1 MPQSFGKTGGKLAV
15 ISLILGLAISLVIWL
30 VWSSVRVN
38 KTDFDY
44 ETNSVSKLIQQQFDT
59 VIIRIKDLAAFVSA
73 NMEDEVDTKLRQA
86 SRISN
91 NLVELGYFYS
101 DSSSK
106 LKVYYTGTPT
116 LDVSADDYQ
125 KVIDRL
131 GAQPGLVIAFA
142 GGGSGMFRNV
152 DPQDIVMMQSLKAD
166 GELGLRLGQGHA
178 LITYAIVDLDAI
190 IQETTSGL
198 RVSRYIEAR
207 YLVEGQSRRLGA
219 PELSVN
225 QATAGERRQ
234 ISLVATRNLSLTFE
248 FERTFGA
255 SLTVALF
262 ATGIIGL
269 AGIAAG
275 LFFVSE
281 RSHQRG
287 RLRLREAA
295 EAEREANDAKSD
307 FLATMSHE
315 IRTPLNGVLGMAELL
330 TRSELTPTQ
339 KRYAEQIRTSGSMLL
354 GILND
359 ILDMSKLENGKLAVD
374 IVRMD
379 LHECLRE
386 TVGFFVANAQDKGL
400 SLLLDLDPDVPG
412 IIGMDPMRLRQIV
425 SNLVSNAIKFTEK
438 GEIVV
443 AAHFIPTAASRG
455 DLRISVSDS
464 GIGMTAEECE
474 RLFQRFSQANSGTTR
489 RYGGT
494 GLGLAI
500 SKQLAE
506 ALGGSIS
513 VQSAP
518 SKGSTFEICLPVDVH
533 RGKGGAVWEHGS
545 VALICDSRAVAA
557 IVGKAF
563 KSAGVQPAIFPY
575 SDDLAKQLILGDGSG
590 NAFSLI
596 IFNEERDIHVS
607 KDHWQ
612 AIKTKII
619 PAAQSIVL
627 GNLESNRNY
636 AAFDEV
642 LVKPFIPASLVE
654 MAKRLLGSRA
664 GNTFAAADS
673 SVEHAKTVKQLFE
686 NRRLLL
692 VDDNHVNL
700 LIAEEY
706 LSRYGFAITTA
717 TNGVKAVREAEDG
730 DFDIIFMDCQ
740 MPEMDGYQATG
751 IIRNQMADKK
761 IRRVPI
767 VALTANAL
775 KGDRER
781 CLEAGMD
788 DFLSKPLQDQALMGA
803 FDRTLE
809 NPAFAWLGVPIDA
822 KPPTQSALRPIVN
835 AASAGGSLISEVI
848 SGHPG
853 ERLNISTEIK
863 PPIVVPPQ
871 NSPVQPEIAEPG
883 NSTEAFWDQKAET
896 APTISR
902 PPALAIPPNSAL
914 ITPISKTQEPLSTAA
929 PNSASPLSGS
939 AGSTKVP
946 LMDIAEFQRTRDAMK
961 KFDLLLSLYRHDT
974 ADYLKVIRQSLT
986 MQAFD
991 EAILPAHTIKS
1002 SSRMVGATGLSALS
1016 ANMET
1021 RLRTKAGS
1029 SPAELQNLLEKME
1042 KVFEATLRQIDGL
1055 MEERP
1060 ISAAG

>member
-1 MPQSFGKTGGKLAV
+1 MPQSFGKTGVKLAV

-30 VWSSVRVN
+30 VLSSVRVN
-38 KTDFDY
+38 KTDFEY
-44 ETNSVSKLIQQQFDT
+44 ETNSVSKLVQQQFDT

-73 NMEDEVDTKLRQA
+73 DMEDEIDTKLRQA

-101 DSSSK
+101 DSSAK
-106 LKVYYTGTPT
+106 LKVYYTRSPT

-166 GELGLRLGQGHA
+166 SELGLRLGQGHA
-178 LITYAIVDLDAI
+178 LITYAVVDLDAI
-190 IQETTSGL
+190 IEETTSGL
-198 RVSRYIEAR
+198 RVSRYIDAR
-207 YLVEGQSRRLGA
+207 YLVEGQARRLGA
-219 PELSVN
+219 TELSVH

-234 ISLVATRNLSLTFE
+234 ISLVATRNLSLTLE

-262 ATGIIGL
+262 ASGIIGL
-269 AGIAAG
+269 AGIGAG

-281 RSHQRG
+281 RSHKRG
-287 RLRLREAA
+287 RLRLRAAA
-295 EAEREANDAKSD
+295 EAEREANSAKSD

-443 AAHFIPTAASRG
+443 AAHFTPTAASRG
-455 DLRISVSDS
+455 DLRISISDS

-518 SKGSTFEICLPVDVH
+518 GKGSTFEICLPVDVH
-533 RGKGGAVWEHGS
+533 RAKGGAVWEHGS
-545 VALICDSRAVAA
+545 VALICDSRAVTA
-557 IVGKAF
+557 IVGKVF
-563 KSAGVQPAIFPY
+563 KSAGVQPAVFPY

-590 NAFSLI
+590 NPFSLI

-636 AAFDEV
+636 ATFDEV

-664 GNTFAAADS
+664 GSTLAAANS
-673 SVEHAKTVKQLFE
+673 SVEQAKPVKQLFE

-717 TNGVKAVREAEDG
+717 TNGTKAVKEAEDG

-751 IIRNQMADKK
+751 IIRNRMADKK

-788 DFLSKPLQDQALMGA
+788 DFLSKPLQDQALMGV
-803 FDRTLE
+803 FDRILE
-809 NPAFAWLGVPIDA
+809 NPEFAWLGAPIDV
-822 KPPTQSALRPIVN
+822 K
-835 AASAGGSLISEVI
+835 AAGASGSLISEVI
-848 SGHPG
+848 SGNST
-853 ERLNISTEIK
+853 ERPNTPVEIK
-863 PPIVVPPQ
+863 PPIEANPENPT
-871 NSPVQPEIAEPG
+871 VQPEMAERRYL
-883 NSTEAFWDQKAET
+883 SEAFWNQKAEN
-896 APTISR
+896 APTSSE

-914 ITPISKTQEPLSTAA
+914 IKPIFKTQEPLAAAA
-929 PNSASPLSGS
+929 PNLAPPLSGS

-961 KFDLLLSLYRHDT
+961 KFDLLLSLYRNDT
-974 ADYLKVIRQSLT
+974 AEYLKVIRQSLT

-1002 SSRMVGATGLSALS
+1002 SSRMIGATGLSALS
-1016 ANMET
+1016 ASMET

-1029 SPAELQNLLEKME
+1029 SPAELQNLLEKMD
-1042 KVFEATLRQIDGL
+1042 KVFEATLRQIDRL

>member
-1 MPQSFGKTGGKLAV
+1 MSKSFVKSGGKIAV
-15 ISLILGLAISLVIWL
+15 ISLVLGLAVSLVIWL
-30 VWSSVRVN
+30 LWSSVRTN
-38 KTDFDY
+38 KNDFDY
-44 ETNSVSKLIQQQFDT
+44 ETNIVSKLVQQQFDT

-73 NMEDEVDTKLRQA
+73 DMEDEVDTKLRQA

-101 DSSSK
+101 DSRSDI
-106 LKVYYTGTPT
+106 KVYYANKPT

-131 GAQPGLVIAFA
+131 AAQPGLVIAFA
-142 GGGSGMFRNV
+142 GGGSGMFRHI
-152 DPQDIVMMQSLKAD
+152 DPKDIIMMQSLEAD
-166 GELGLRLGQGHA
+166 GELGLRLGQSHA
-178 LITYAIVDLDAI
+178 LITYAVLDLDAI
-190 IQETTSGL
+190 IEETTFDL

-207 YLVEGQSRRLGA
+207 YLVEGQSRRLGS
-219 PELSVN
+219 PEQILSY
-225 QATAGERRQ
+225 ATAGERRQ
-234 ISLVATRNLSLTFE
+234 ISLVATRNLSLTLE
-248 FERTFGA
+248 FERSFGA

-262 ATGIIGL
+262 ASGIIGL
-269 AGIAAG
+269 AAIAAG

-281 RSHQRG
+281 RSHQRI
-287 RLRLREAA
+287 RLRLRQAA
-295 EAEREANDAKSD
+295 EAEREANTAKSD

-359 ILDMSKLENGKLAVD
+359 ILDMSKLESGKLAVD

-379 LHECLRE
+379 LHENLRE

-400 SLLLDLDPDVPG
+400 SVLLDIDPDVPG

-438 GEIVV
+438 GEVV
-443 AAHFIPTAASRG
+443 VSANFVPTAAARG

-464 GIGMTAEECE
+464 GIGMTTEECE

-513 VQSAP
+513 VKSAP
-518 SKGSTFEICLPVDVH
+518 GKGSTFEICLPVDVH
-533 RGKGGAVWEHGS
+533 RGKGGSTWTYGS
-545 VALICDSRAVAA
+545 VALICDSQAVVA

-563 KSAGVQPAIFPY
+563 KSAGLQPAVFPY
-575 SDDLAKQLILGDGSG
+575 SDDLAKQLILGDGAG
-590 NAFSLI
+590 NPFSLI
-596 IFNEERDIHVS
+596 IFNEERDIHLA

-612 AIKTKII
+612 AIRTKII

-642 LVKPFIPASLVE
+642 LVKPFIPATLVE
-654 MAKRLLGSRA
+654 TAKRLLA
-664 GNTFAAADS
+664 GRADS
-673 SVEHAKTVKQLFE
+673 TFTDTDAVVEKAKPVKQLFE

-706 LSRYGFAITTA
+706 LARYGFAITTA
-717 TNGVKAVREAEDG
+717 TNGVKAVKAAEDG

-751 IIRNQMADKK
+751 IIRNQMADRK

-788 DFLSKPLQDQALMGA
+788 DFLSKPLQDQALMGV
-803 FDRTLE
+803 FDRILE
-809 NPAFAWLGVPIDA
+809 TPAFAWLGEPIDA
-822 KPPTQSALRPIVN
+822 RPPTQSAPRPVVKVAKLGTQKPDTGVEPPLARLRISAEASPPIAVQPN
-835 AASAGGSLISEVI
+835 NSAPPSETAQSVDSSETFWDREADVSPAVSPPPAPLIPQTSAV
-848 SGHPG
+848 
-853 ERLNISTEIK
+853 IK
-863 PPIVVPPQ
+863 PVV
-871 NSPVQPEIAEPG
+871 A
-883 NSTEAFWDQKAET
+883 
-896 APTISR
+896 R
-902 PPALAIPPNSAL
+902 P
-914 ITPISKTQEPLSTAA
+914 EPLAAVTAA
-929 PNSASPLSGS
+929 PVSPASGS
-939 AGSTKVP
+939 NGSAKVP

-961 KFDLLLSLYRHDT
+961 KFDLLLSLYRNDT
-974 ADYLKVIRQSLT
+974 ADYLKAIREALT
-986 MQAFD
+986 MQALD

-1002 SSRMVGATGLSALS
+1002 SSRMIGATGLSALS

-1021 RLRTKAGS
+1021 RLRTKAGG
-1029 SPAELQNLLEKME
+1029 SPAELQALLEKMD
-1042 KVFEATLRQIDGL
+1042 KVFDATLRQIDGL
-1055 MEERP
+1055 MAAP
-1060 ISAAG
+1060 PMSAAG